1 MSINCNKS
9 IIKVANPNDF
19 VEFNFNENS
28 KIKTIEKLKKY
39 IDENL
44 NDYILIEKSE
54 YNEKLKEKK
63 NNEMKFK
70 KDINNQDNQNKKLKE
85 IENGKKKIY
94 DTLNEIKG
102 GEKKNEKYEIGTRKF
117 LSPEEITKLNNEI
130 EKYKKTFGPIKNT
143 KFTKLEK
150 INSMNFNLIC
160 KKKDNFN
167 TKRSL
172 LGCIG
177 IKNESNS
184 CYMISVIQCLKN
196 YIKFTYN
203 MLKSTENKDNILLL
217 ELKDIL
223 IQLFARNRGSIS
235 ILNFKRVFV
244 NECNLF
250 DLYEENDSTIF
261 LMCLLEKLH
270 EKLNKKKNNNSK
282 YDLNY
287 IENLK
292 NDPVKKFDY
301 FKNYNESN
309 NDSIIKDLFYG
320 YKKYHTFCKYC
331 KLNSYNF
338 QIYNILDFPIK
349 DEGKSLSSLSEC
361 FEYYLKKRDTN
372 KNLKC
377 KFCKNELLESQIS
390 LLTIPSLLIINLKR
404 AGDNQVY
411 YHNITIP
418 FELKMNLL
426 IKNDI
431 EDKNST
437 YELIGFIS
445 HLGDNINGHNYS
457 FCKNMF
463 DNKWYE
469 YNDSYV
475 FEVKN
480 NVPPTDNAFLLFYQK
495 IDGDYDKN
503 LFLSAIHNYALGHF
517 NKNK

>member
-1 MSINCNKS
+1 M
-9 IIKVANPNDF
+9 
-19 VEFNFNENS
+19 
-28 KIKTIEKLKKY
+28 KL
-39 IDENL
+39 
-44 NDYILIEKSE
+44 
-54 YNEKLKEKK
+54 
-63 NNEMKFK
+63 K
-70 KDINNQDNQNKKLKE
+70 KDINNQENQNKKFEE
-85 IENGKKKIY
+85 IENGIKKIY
-94 DTLNEIKG
+94 DTLNEIK
-102 GEKKNEKYEIGTRKF
+102 KDEKYETGNRK
-117 LSPEEITKLNNEI
+117 LLNIEEINKLNNEI
-130 EKYKKTFGPIKNT
+130 EKYKKNLEQMKEKNT

-150 INSMNFNLIC
+150 INSMDFNLIC
-160 KKKDNFN
+160 QKEKNNFSN
-167 TKRSL
+167 KNIL
-172 LGCIG
+172 LGCVG
-177 IKNESNS
+177 IKNECNS

-203 MLKSTENKDNILLL
+203 MLSSKENKNNIFLL

-292 NDPVKKFDY
+292 NDEKKKFYY

-309 NDSIIKDLFYG
+309 NDSLIKDLFFG

-349 DEGKSLSSLSEC
+349 DEDKSLSTLSEC

-377 KFCKNELLESQIS
+377 KFCKNVLLESQIS

-411 YHNITIP
+411 YHNIAIP

-426 IKNDI
+426 IKNNI
-431 EDKNST
+431 EDKNSK
-437 YELIGFIS
+437 YELIGFIK
-445 HLGDNINGHNYS
+445 HIGDNISGHNFS

-469 YNDSYV
+469 YNDSNV
-475 FEVKN
+475 FELKN
-480 NVPPTDNAFLLFYQK
+480 NLPSTENAFLLFYQK
-495 IDGDYDKN
+495 IDSNYDKN
-503 LFLSAIHNYALGHF
+503 LYLSAIHNYALGHF

>member
-1 MSINCNKS
+1 MTTFNINKS
-9 IIKVANPNDF
+9 TIKDIKVRDLK
-19 VEFNFNENS
+19 EFNLNENS
-28 KIKTIEKLKKY
+28 KIEIFENLKKY
-39 IDENL
+39 IEANL
-44 NDYILIEKSE
+44 NDNIL
-54 YNEKLKEKK
+54 
-63 NNEMKFK
+63 MD
-70 KDINNQDNQNKKLKE
+70 KDSQNKKLKE
-85 IENGKKKIY
+85 LENEIQKLN
-94 DTLNEIKG
+94 DALNEIKKDK
-102 GEKKNEKYEIGTRKF
+102 KKNEKFESGDRT
-117 LSPEEITKLNNEI
+117 LLNNEEI
-130 EKYKKTFGPIKNT
+130 AKLNKEIDNYKKILKEKNS
-143 KFTKLEK
+143 KFTKLER
-150 INSMNFNLIC
+150 INITSFNIISYI
-160 KKKDNFN
+160 KSKEINKS
-167 TKRSL
+167 KSS

-196 YIKFTYN
+196 YIKFTHEL
-203 MLKSTENKDNILLL
+203 LKTKENRDNKIAL
-217 ELKDIL
+217 ELKEIL

-235 ILNFKRVFV
+235 IMNFKRLFI

-270 EKLNKKKNNNSK
+270 EKLNKKKSQNSK
-282 YDLNY
+282 YDLKM
-287 IENLK
+287 IENFK
-292 NDPVKKFDY
+292 NDEKKKFEY

-309 NDSIIKDLFYG
+309 NDSIIKDLFFG

-338 QIYNILDFPIK
+338 QIYNILDFPII
-349 DEGKSLSSLSEC
+349 DEGKSLSSLNDC
-361 FEYYLKKRDTN
+361 FLQYFKKRQAN
-372 KNLKC
+372 KKMTC
-377 KFCKNELLESQIS
+377 KFCKNQSLESQIS

-418 FELKMNLL
+418 FELDMNLL

-431 EDKNST
+431 KDKNNK

-445 HLGDNINGHNYS
+445 HLGDNICGHNFS

-469 YNDSYV
+469 YNDSNV

-480 NVPPTDNAFLLFYQK
+480 NLPSTENAFLLFYQK
-495 IDGDYDKN
+495 IDSNFDKN
-503 LFLSAIHNYALGHF
+503 LYLSAIHNYALGRF
-517 NKNK
+517 NKKY